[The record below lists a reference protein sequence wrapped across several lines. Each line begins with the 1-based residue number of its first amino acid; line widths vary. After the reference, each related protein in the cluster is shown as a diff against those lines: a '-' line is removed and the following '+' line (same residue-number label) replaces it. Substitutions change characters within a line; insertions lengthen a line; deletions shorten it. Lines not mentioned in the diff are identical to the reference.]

1 MTTDYS
7 LTWVLWWRFISMSA
21 AERQASTGSEDLL
34 HTHLSHEAPANLVRS
49 AVLRFLRH
57 AKEMPNSSAE
67 YGSTTT
73 QSLTCRTV
81 WTHTVSVKVSYK
93 W

>member
-1 MTTDYS
+1 MTMEEHADCS
-7 LTWVLWWRFISMSA
+7 LTWVLWRRFISMSVA
-21 AERQASTGSEDLL
+21 KRQASTGGEDLL
-34 HTHLSHEAPANLVRS
+34 YTHLSHETPANLVRS

-57 AKEMPNSSAE
+57 AKEMPNGSAE

-81 WTHTVSVKVSYK
+81 
-93 W
+93 